1 MKTLLIDGD
10 SLAYRIPHAHRNIM
24 STSPDEIEGDFEGI
38 EDTSDNWAVAA
49 IQKELDYFMK
59 LTKCD
64 SYELHLTASK
74 RLTESFIK
82 RYGMEP
88 KFCFRYKEAEAL
100 SKGYKSN
107 RKSDPIEGYEEV
119 MTAMIEQFNSEVHDY
134 WEADDA
140 VVALKT
146 AYPEKYR
153 LCALDKDV
161 LNQVAGE
168 HFNYGRLEMHFVSEE
183 DARFYKY
190 WQCIVGDP
198 GDGYGGVPG
207 IGKAKAAKFINPEM
221 SEDELWDAVVSL
233 YEEKKLGLAE
243 AIATMRLA
251 SMQQLSV
258 VRDSSGGFQYSLTI
272 FEPS

>member
-24 STSPDEIEGDFEGI
+24 STSPDEIEGDFEGV
-38 EDTSDNWAVAA
+38 EDTSENWAVQA
-49 IQKELDYFMK
+49 IRKELAYFMK
-59 LTKCD
+59 LAKCD
-64 SYELHLTASK
+64 SYELHLTASH
-74 RLTESFIK
+74 RLSDVFEK
-82 RYGMEP
+82 RYGKP
-88 KFCFRYKEAEAL
+88 PVSCFRYKEAEAL

-107 RKSDPIEGYEEV
+107 RKAEPIEGYEEV
-119 MTAMIEQFNSEVHDY
+119 MTAMIEEFDSQVHDY

-140 VVALKT
+140 VVALKR

-161 LNQVAGE
+161 LNQVEDA
-168 HFNYGRLEMHFVSEE
+168 HFNYGKLEMQFVTEE
-183 DARFYKY
+183 EATFYKY
-190 WQCIVGDP
+190 YQCIIGDP

-207 IGKAKAAKFINPEM
+207 IGKAKAGKLINIDM
-221 SEDELWDAVVSL
+221 TEDQLWKAVVEAYKS
-233 YEEKKLGLAE
+233 KGLAETE

-258 VRDSSGGFQYSLTI
+258 VDGKFKLDI
-272 FEPS
+272 FKP